1 MKFLW
6 PIKLN
11 SYYVMKNLI
20 NTLLSCLL
28 MHAGHCYAQE
38 VSDTIFLQQLVV
50 SASGHETLL
59 SNSPEVIRVIDS
71 RQIAMMK
78 PSSLGELLNLTTG
91 IQIETGTGGGLPFR
105 NVVNMNGFPASK
117 ILVLIDGERLLT
129 DHVHTGQNIEIIPVE
144 HIERIEII
152 RGASSSQYG
161 SDAMGGIVN
170 IITKKCAVSSGG
182 SYTLSGGSLNTL
194 ETGLSVQ
201 TPVNENIKIS
211 TYAGWTQSEGPEVL
225 APVTRIGLMHYR
237 KMSVFSSL
245 GFQMSE
251 KTDADL
257 NFAFVQTR
265 MNWTDGFKYGQFSK
279 ISAGLSHRISD
290 KLYAK
295 LRLPWLRWESQRNNE
310 LNEVIRPAFTFFF
323 IPGDRLMLNFGCD
336 FSYNRFA
343 RNRVEEHTLNSF
355 GVFLQGQALL
365 KKKTWLMLSLR
376 TDKPD
381 GLSYVFSPKLS
392 LLQKLNND
400 KLFLRASVAR
410 GFHAPT
416 VQEMYEL
423 AFSHGGS
430 ALRYGNPDLKPEYS
444 TTFSLISEYYGVN
457 NIMFMLGGY
466 YSAIDDMIVPVY
478 QGPLSTDPAKDIW
491 MRENIAQAK
500 IYGFEI
506 TAKTHAERFISL
518 ETGYSWSDNLD
529 VAAERQLPYKP
540 GWNTYL
546 KILIHK
552 RFKNGHVFNM
562 FSSLK
567 HTAARSAW
575 NWRPAPEA
583 PPTST
588 EGLVTPLN
596 DYQMLDAGITFSF
609 RNKHDITLKASNI
622 LQQEIEYLEDAYTV
636 YAGRMLL
643 NMKIKIGF

>member
-1 MKFLW
+1 M
-6 PIKLN
+6 
-11 SYYVMKNLI
+11 
-20 NTLLSCLL
+20 NTLVKTLLFCLIMQAGLS
-28 MHAGHCYAQE
+28 YAQE
-38 VSDTIFLQQLVV
+38 VSDTILLQQVVV

-91 IQIETGTGGGLPFR
+91 IHIETGTGGGLPFR

-117 ILVLIDGERLLT
+117 ILVLVDGERLLT

-170 IITKKCAVSSGG
+170 IITKKCGVSSGG
-182 SYTLSGGSLNTL
+182 SYSLSGGSLNTV

-211 TYAGWTQSEGPEVL
+211 TYAGWIQSEGPEII
-225 APVTRIGLMHYR
+225 APASRIGLMHYR
-237 KMSVFSSL
+237 KMSVFSSV
-245 GFQMSE
+245 GFHVTDL
-251 KTDADL
+251 TDAELD
-257 NFAFVQTR
+257 FAFVQTR

-279 ISAGLSHRISD
+279 ISAGLSHRFSG
-290 KLYAK
+290 KLHAK

-310 LNEVIRPAFTFFF
+310 LNEVIRPALTLFYIPNNKYMFHFGGDFT
-323 IPGDRLMLNFGCD
+323 N
-336 FSYNRFA
+336 NRFA
-343 RNRVEEHTLNSF
+343 RSRVEEHALNSF

-376 TDKPD
+376 ADKPD
-381 GLSYVFSPKLS
+381 NLSLVFSPKLS
-392 LLQKLNND
+392 LLQKFNND
-400 KLFLRASVAR
+400 QIFLRTSVAR

-416 VQEMYEL
+416 VQELYEL

-444 TTFSLISEYYGVN
+444 TTLSFISEYYGLKSV
-457 NIMFMLGGY
+457 MFMIGGY
-466 YSAIDDMIVPVY
+466 YSTIDDMIVPVY
-478 QGPLSTDPAKDIW
+478 HGPLSTDPSKDVW
-491 MRENIAQAK
+491 KRENIAQAK

-506 TAKTHAERFISL
+506 TAKTHADRLISL
-518 ETGYSWSDNLD
+518 ETGLSWSDNLD
-529 VAAERQLPYKP
+529 VSSERQLPYKP

-546 KILIHK
+546 KVII
-552 RFKNGHVFNM
+552 FKKFRNGHTFNM
-562 FSSLK
+562 FSSVK

-583 PPTST
+583 PSTST

-596 DYQMLDAGITFSF
+596 DYQMLNAGITFSF

-636 YAGRMLL
+636 YAGKMLL